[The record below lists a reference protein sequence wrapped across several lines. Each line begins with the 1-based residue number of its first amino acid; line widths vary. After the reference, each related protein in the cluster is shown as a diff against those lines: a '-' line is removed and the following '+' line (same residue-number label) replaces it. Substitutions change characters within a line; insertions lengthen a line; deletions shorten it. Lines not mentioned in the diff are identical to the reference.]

1 MDSGCFFA
9 PVESLYNDG
18 GEGIQSTEQRASQH
32 GTVHDQGSM
41 VKFTLLSSKQIP
53 SAILKPASISDSRVP
68 LSAGPSV
75 LPVRTFLS
83 LTARK
88 IMKHFLCI
96 CLLLT
101 FSVAEIQSLQAQLTI
116 PKREAPQG
124 APIKTT
130 VSVTLFTETTSS
142 GLYAQQW
149 GRIFR
154 DLNIPVRTRR
164 AVLDDKPKI
173 EEDLRGSLREVRL
186 TGTLD
191 RNGEI
196 QFPGH
201 QFSRSE
207 LAKLKQWIN
216 ELKTFGAQGSPESK
230 PLWGLSAAQFKTV
243 FAELA
248 QPAPANLQGLT
259 LKAAIS
265 KLNFPATL
273 PVRFDL
279 DAQKRIADDAGNLT
293 ITPNLEK
300 LAKGTVLAIAL
311 KQFGLAFHPL
321 RTPSGS
327 LELLISPWESTA
339 QPWPI
344 GWDLKES
351 RQKTAPRYF
360 DLIPVELS
368 NVPLKDVLM
377 AASKASGIPMIV
389 DEYEVARKEVDL
401 DKISV
406 TVPKQRTTWGILIRN
421 AIGRDGLTRKLVIDE
436 RGQPF
441 IWITVYKPRLGSPS
455 P

>member
-1 MDSGCFFA
+1 
-9 PVESLYNDG
+9 
-18 GEGIQSTEQRASQH
+18 
-32 GTVHDQGSM
+32 
-41 VKFTLLSSKQIP
+41 
-53 SAILKPASISDSRVP
+53 
-68 LSAGPSV
+68 
-75 LPVRTFLS
+75 
-83 LTARK
+83 
-88 IMKHFLCI
+88 MKHFLCF

-101 FSVAEIQSLQAQLTI
+101 FIITENQNLQAQLTV
-116 PKREAPQG
+116 PKSSAPKG

-130 VSVTLFTETTSS
+130 VSVTLLTETTSS
-142 GLYAQQW
+142 ALYAQQW

-154 DLNIPVRTRR
+154 DLNISVRTRR

-173 EEDLRGSLREVRL
+173 KEDLRGTLREVRL

-196 QFPGH
+196 HFPGH
-201 QFSRSE
+201 KFSRSE
-207 LAKLKQWIN
+207 LARLKEWIN

-230 PLWGLSAAQFKTV
+230 PLWGLSQEQFKTV
-243 FAELA
+243 FTELS
-248 QPAPANLQGLT
+248 QPSPANVQGLT

-265 KLNFPATL
+265 KLDFPKAL
-273 PVRFDL
+273 PVRFDV
-279 DAQKRIADDAGNLT
+279 DAQKRIAGDAGNQT
-293 ITPNLEK
+293 ISADLGK

-311 KQFGLAFHPL
+311 KQYGLAFHPL

-327 LELLISPWESTA
+327 LELLVTPWESTT

-368 NVPLKDVLM
+368 NVPLRDVLM

-389 DEYEVARKEVDL
+389 DEYEATKKQVDL
-401 DKISV
+401 DKINVSV
-406 TVPKQRTTWGILIRN
+406 SKKRTTWGILIKN

-441 IWITVYKPRLGSPS
+441 IWITVFKPRVGP
-455 P
+455 PAR